1 MKEIIYR
8 NKRFIQSIS
17 EYTPYLNDMDNSIWW
32 VNPSSKE
39 WIFQLKD
46 GNYLTDYT
54 GEQLGNL
61 LLYNTSWSNEF
72 KLLFSIDDD
81 QFNLMI
87 KSYIKSIIPQFNP
100 YLPNHPLLY
109 ITPTNTSFNLIVNYV
124 ILYDHKFI
132 YTPPSEVIC
141 I

>member
-32 VNPSSKE
+32 VNPTSKE

-100 YLPNHPLLY
+100 YLPNHPLDFADSQQTFLY
-109 ITPTNTSFNLIVNYV
+109 
-124 ILYDHKFI
+124 
-132 YTPPSEVIC
+132 
-141 I
+141 

>member
-32 VNPSSKE
+32 VNPTSKE

-109 ITPTNTSFNLIVNYV
+109 ITPTNTEYKLIIKYV

-132 YTPPSEVIC
+132 YIPPSEVIC